1 MNSEG
6 FARARPLVSY
16 ITPFLSSRSWHALT
30 HFFLVSPIAGK
41 QNGME
46 VLIQGNQ
53 SKAASEYLINNRV
66 PKAWIEVQGQG
77 KR

>member
-1 MNSEG
+1 MRYLLNLLL
-6 FARARPLVSY
+6 A
-16 ITPFLSSRSWHALT
+16 
-30 HFFLVSPIAGK
+30 SPIAGK

-53 SKAASEYLINNRV
+53 SKAAVEYLISNRV
-66 PKAWIEVQGQG
+66 PKGWIEVQNQVATG

>member
-1 MNSEG
+1 
-6 FARARPLVSY
+6 
-16 ITPFLSSRSWHALT
+16 
-30 HFFLVSPIAGK
+30 
-41 QNGME
+41 ME